1 MTMHAEVRYL
11 LNTKIPMRDG
21 VELAA
26 DLYLPRGAGPFPTV
40 LMRTAFSRDEFV
52 GRGRALASMGYACV
66 AQNFRGRFGSDG
78 VSTPFHGEGED
89 SFDTLAWIAR
99 QPWSNGKIGMGGGSY
114 MGMVQWYCAPL
125 GSPHLTCMVPRIAAC
140 DHVADALAPGG
151 AFQLTWSM
159 MVAQYGIITGRTLET
174 PVYHSW
180 TEGFRMLPLIEWDER
195 MGYNLPYWKDWIQ
208 RPLDDPYWT
217 SLNVDGQW
225 EKITAPAFIMN
236 GWYDVH
242 AASAFV
248 HFNGMRLH
256 GGSPAARQSKLVMGP
271 WLHGSTVG
279 TQTGD
284 VDFGLHSAV
293 DPGGIELRWF
303 DYWLKGIDNGVLDEA
318 PLRLFIMGVNQWR
331 DEYEWPLARTDW
343 QQWRLHSG
351 GHANTVRGDGVLS
364 PAAAGEEPADHFVY
378 DPEFPVQTGGGGSFD
393 NARYYPGGPHD
404 QRPIE
409 MRADVLCYTSAPLTA
424 DLEVTGPIKLVLYA
438 ATDGQDTDWTAKLVD
453 VAPSGYAMNLCDG
466 ILRARYR
473 AGFSLPTLLTPN
485 EVYEYVVDLGVTG
498 NVFRQGHCIR
508 LEVSSSNFPRF
519 DRNPNTG
526 HPIGMDAELRAAQQ
540 TVYHSP
546 QYPSHLLLPVIPGG
560 R

>member
-11 LNTKIPMRDG
+11 LNIKIPMRDG

-26 DLYLPRGAGPFPTV
+26 DLYLPRSEGPFPTV
-40 LMRTAFSRDEFV
+40 LMRTAFSRDEYV
-52 GRGRALASMGYACV
+52 GRGRFLASQGYAFV

-78 VSTPFHGEGED
+78 VSKPFHGEGED
-89 SFDTLAWIAR
+89 GYDTLEWIAQ

-114 MGMVQWYCAPL
+114 MGMAQWYCATH
-125 GSPHLTCMVPRIAAC
+125 GSAHLTCMAPRIAAC
-140 DHVADALAPGG
+140 DHVADMLAPGG

-174 PVYHSW
+174 PVYNSW
-180 TEGFRMLPLIEWDER
+180 TEGFRTLPLVDWAER

-208 RPLDDPYWT
+208 RPLDDAYWT
-217 SLNVDGQW
+217 SLNVDGRWQ
-225 EKITAPAFIMN
+225 EITATAFIMN

-248 HFNGMRLH
+248 HFNGMRKH
-256 GGSPAARQSKLVMGP
+256 GGSLQARQSKLVMGP

-293 DPGGIELRWF
+293 DSGGIELRWF
-303 DYWLKGIDNGVLDEA
+303 DYWLKGIDNGVVDEP
-318 PLRLFIMGVNQWR
+318 PLRLFIMGINQWR
-331 DEYEWPLARTDW
+331 NEHEWPLARTEW
-343 QQWRLHSG
+343 QRWYLHSSG
-351 GHANTVRGDGVLS
+351 GANTVRGDGVLS
-364 PAAAGEEPADHFVY
+364 PAAPADEPADHFVY
-378 DPEFPVQTGGGGSFD
+378 DPEFPVQTGGGGSFE
-393 NARYYPGGPHD
+393 NAKHYPGGAHD

-409 MRADVLCYTSAPLTA
+409 MRADVLCYTSAPLTE
-424 DLEVTGPIKLVLYA
+424 DMEVTGPIKLVLYA
-438 ATDGQDTDWTAKLVD
+438 TTDGLDTDWTAKLVD

-473 AGFSLPTLLTPN
+473 AGFGQPTLLTPN
-485 EVYEYVVDLGVTG
+485 TVYEYEIEVGVTG
-498 NVFRQGHCIR
+498 NVFRKGHCIR

-526 HPIGMDAELRAAQQ
+526 HPIGMDADLRAARQ
-540 TVYHSP
+540 TVQHAAR
-546 QYPSHLLLPVIPGG
+546 YPSHLLLPVIPSK
-560 R
+560 